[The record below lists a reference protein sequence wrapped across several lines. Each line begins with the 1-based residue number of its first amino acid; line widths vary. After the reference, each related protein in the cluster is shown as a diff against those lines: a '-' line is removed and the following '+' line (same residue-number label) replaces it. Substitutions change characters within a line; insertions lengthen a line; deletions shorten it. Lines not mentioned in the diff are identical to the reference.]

1 MFLSRIKKHLDE
13 QNWFAVFLDLLI
25 VFLAV
30 FVGLQA
36 DNWNQDRIAKSNAKI
51 YYERLIQDLH
61 AEIDTRESRAAYYTQ
76 ALKDGEAAL
85 QALNQSGNRDDEQL
99 LIGLYQAS
107 QLWNY
112 SPQRATYDE
121 LLAIGI
127 ANAIPDADVRR
138 RLANYY
144 LGLTNSKEIQQE
156 ITPYR
161 QNIRRYMP
169 HDIQIIM
176 REKCGDIFEFR
187 DDGVVLISLPAECEL
202 GLPET
207 DLESAAAATLQY
219 EDLRIDLTH
228 RLGDLENKILNL
240 QNYVT
245 PSEQI
250 IRQLEAL
257 ID

>member
-13 QNWFAVFLDLLI
+13 QNWFAVCLDLLI

-51 YYERLIQDLH
+51 YYERLIQDLR
-61 AEIDTRESRAAYYTQ
+61 AEVDTRLARAAYYTQ

-85 QALNQSGNRDDEQL
+85 EALSQSGAADNEQL
-99 LIGLYQAS
+99 LIGLYQAT

-127 ANAIPDADVRR
+127 ANAIPNAKVRG

-156 ITPYR
+156 KTPYR
-161 QNIRRYMP
+161 QNLRRYMP
-169 HDIQIIM
+169 HDVQILV
-176 REKCGDIFEFR
+176 REQCGDIFEFR
-187 DDGVVLISLPAECEL
+187 EDGVVLISLPAECEL
-202 GLPET
+202 GLADVE
-207 DLESAAAATLQY
+207 LANAVAATRLY
-219 EDLRIDLTH
+219 EDLQIDLTH

-240 QNYVT
+240 QNYIPPT
-245 PSEQI
+245 EQTI
-250 IRQLEAL
+250 EQLQDL
-257 ID
+257 VD